1 MEFTAIEQLIMAYAP
16 MLVTIIGIIISFLKM
31 VSIIK
36 QLKNDTKKSD
46 AEKTETIN
54 ALKAQFDMVVNQ
66 NYELKKQIN
75 ELLTKIDRIERS

>member
-75 ELLTKIDRIERS
+75 ELLTKIDRIKRS

>member
-31 VSIIK
+31 VAIIK
-36 QLKNDTKKSD
+36 QFKNDTKKSD

>member
-16 MLVTIIGIIISFLKM
+16 MLATIIGIIISFLKM

-46 AEKTETIN
+46 AEKTEAIN
-54 ALKAQFDMVVNQ
+54 AGKAQVDMVVNQ

>member
-1 MEFTAIEQLIMAYAP
+1 MEFTAIEQLIMAYSP

>member
-16 MLVTIIGIIISFLKM
+16 MLATIIGIIISFLKM

>member
-31 VSIIK
+31 VAIIK

-46 AEKTETIN
+46 EEKTETIN

>member
-31 VSIIK
+31 VAIIK

-75 ELLTKIDRIERS
+75 ELLTKIDRIKRS

>member
-1 MEFTAIEQLIMAYAP
+1 MEFTVIEQLIMAYAP

-31 VSIIK
+31 VAIIK

>member
-31 VSIIK
+31 VAIIK
-36 QLKNDTKKSD
+36 QLKNDTKISD

>member
-16 MLVTIIGIIISFLKM
+16 MLVTIIGIIVSFLKM

-36 QLKNDTKKSD
+36 QLKSDTKKSD

>member
-1 MEFTAIEQLIMAYAP
+1 MEFTTVEQLIMAYAP
-16 MLVTIIGIIISFLKM
+16 MLVTIVGIIVSFLRM
-31 VSIIK
+31 VATIK
-36 QLKNDTKKSD
+36 QLKADTTKSD

>member
-54 ALKAQFDMVVNQ
+54 TLKAQFDMVVNQ

>member
-1 MEFTAIEQLIMAYAP
+1 MEFTAIEQLILAYAP
-16 MLVTIIGIIISFLKM
+16 VLVTIIGIIISFLKM
-31 VSIIK
+31 VAIIK

>member
-31 VSIIK
+31 VAIIK

>member
-36 QLKNDTKKSD
+36 QLKSDTKKSD

>member
-31 VSIIK
+31 VAIIK
-36 QLKNDTKKSD
+36 QLKTDTKKSD

>member
-16 MLVTIIGIIISFLKM
+16 MLATIVGIIISFLKM
-31 VSIIK
+31 VAIIK

>member
-31 VSIIK
+31 VAIIK
-36 QLKNDTKKSD
+36 QLKNDTTKSD

>member
-1 MEFTAIEQLIMAYAP
+1 MEFTAIEQLIMAYSP

-36 QLKNDTKKSD
+36 QLKNDTKISD

>member
-31 VSIIK
+31 VAIIK
-36 QLKNDTKKSD
+36 QFKNDTTISD

>member
-31 VSIIK
+31 VTIIK